1 MGQDQSHV
9 LARCTVT
16 QPLVDSYSS
25 QVHRTGTYTHSRHL
39 MEPAGCGDSSR
50 ALGLSTLVWT
60 SGLVSLVRHR
70 SPLVRLRGS
79 SSPWITTAAT
89 RAAPRRVLAH
99 GTVTPPLYSLVFLWR
114 LPVPCA
120 AAAAPKLTS
129 LPSTVCSSNDPPPI
143 L

>member
-60 SGLVSLVRHR
+60 PGLVSLVRHR

-89 RAAPRRVLAH
+89 RSLLLG
-99 GTVTPPLYSLVFLWR
+99 GTRTAPPLYSLVSLR
-114 LPVPCA
+114 LLLVPCT
-120 AAAAPKLTS
+120 LCCCSHTHLLS
-129 LPSTVCSSNDPPPI
+129 LHC